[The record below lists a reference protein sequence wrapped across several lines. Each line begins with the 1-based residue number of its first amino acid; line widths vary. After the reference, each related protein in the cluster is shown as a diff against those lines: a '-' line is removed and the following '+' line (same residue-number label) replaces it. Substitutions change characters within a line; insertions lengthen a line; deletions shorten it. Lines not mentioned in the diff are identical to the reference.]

1 MYTKILC
8 AFLALFATKS
18 NAYWPAT
25 FNEWITGAG
34 GWYVSVQHGVPDG
47 NSLLP
52 NPCYSEKACKIYV
65 VLRGTDGYG
74 TDFLYAFNELSYNHS
89 AIRNLRTVGEV
100 EVYLRGQM
108 AFPRNGRTAVNW
120 SSLKNP
126 TNVRVCT
133 LYSTAY
139 SSHVPWPG
147 SEVCDGVPPPNI
159 TCNIIPN
166 IIRLDH
172 GEITT
177 DKIEGNTAST
187 TALVACTSP
196 LSVSIKSVSGGHIK
210 LGNSGAITST
220 LMIGGRTGSSGPIIA
235 SPSGYRIEIKSV
247 LKKAGNV
254 TEGEFQGN
262 DVLLLN
268 IN

>member
-1 MYTKILC
+1 MYTKMLC

-18 NAYWPAT
+18 NAYWPT
-25 FNEWITGAG
+25 KFNGWITGGG

-47 NSLLP
+47 NSLIP
-52 NPCYSEKACKIYV
+52 NPCYGETACKISV
-65 VLRGTDGYG
+65 ILRGTDGYG
-74 TDFLYAFNELSYNHS
+74 KDFTYSFNQLSYNHS
-89 AIRNLRTVGEV
+89 QIRKLRTVGEV
-100 EVYLRGQM
+100 EVYLQGQI
-108 AFPRNGRTAVNW
+108 ALPKDAQTAVSW
-120 SSLKNP
+120 PSLKNP
-126 TNVRVCT
+126 TNMRVCT
-133 LYSTAY
+133 VYST
-139 SSHVPWPG
+139 SSVGYQPWPG

-166 IIRLDH
+166 IIGVDH

-177 DKIEGNTAST
+177 EKIEGNTAST
-187 TALVACTSP
+187 TVLVACTSP
-196 LSVSIKSVSGGHIK
+196 ISVSVKSVSGGHIK

-220 LMIGGRTGSSGPIIA
+220 LMIGGSTGSSGPIIA